1 MFHFFKN
8 ISITTKF
15 FLASLFVWV
24 VFFAYIILI
33 YPQEQQQ
40 NRINLIQSDLQNT
53 GELIAFGVGTGLE
66 NNNRTAIKE
75 AIDIARDD
83 PNMIMIRVFEYTE
96 NSIEKI
102 EEYKSRKMD
111 ISYPFNTDFQ
121 SQLREQHNNLI
132 GDGKI
137 NQTTQKVNNEESRI
151 LEAIIPVTY
160 NDKDYGYIQ
169 LAYSLKNI
177 YSQINQ
183 QRQQAYIIFFIIFLI
198 GIFIT
203 LIFSRKITSPI
214 IKLRD
219 AAKNVASGNTNNTQ
233 INITGS
239 DEVSELCQTFNEMV
253 EKIDHSKQ
261 QLQNANTKLQAV
273 LETVGEGILTL
284 DTEGNIVNVNKEC
297 ENIWGYE
304 KNEMLGENLIS
315 FIPNINHQL
324 HGENIKHYNEVTIS
338 YLLNERLVLE
348 GQKKDGTLFPVEVL
362 FNKMTVEDEKF
373 FSVAARDITE
383 TVKQENE
390 KKEAVEA
397 LREREELYR
406 IVLESL
412 SEGLLITDTDDKVI
426 YSNSRIEEITGYNP
440 NEVIGD
446 YAYKYIAPKQDWDRF
461 SSRME
466 DRMQGKT
473 EVYEEQPIRKDGS
486 RLWIQ
491 VSAAPLKNTKGE
503 IIGTVAAITDVT
515 EKKKADE
522 EIEKYKNHLEELVES
537 RTKELSQTNELLEN
551 EVQERKSIQEKQ
563 QFLLEKLE
571 GVNQELERS
580 NQELEQFAYV
590 ASHDLREPLRM
601 ISSYIQLFENK
612 YKDMLDKNGLDF
624 IHYIVDG
631 SKRMHELINALLE
644 YSRVGKRE
652 KELKPVD
659 CNEILETVKSNLEI
673 IIEENNARIEYDDL
687 PQVKG
692 DHMQL
697 VRLFQNLIT
706 NAIKFKD
713 EEPPVITISAQERSK
728 DWLFSVSDNGI
739 GIDEEHFKKVFLIFQ
754 RLHIRNQYAGTGIGL
769 AVCKKIIERHGGTI
783 WVQSEEQSKGST
795 FYFTIPFHPPQ
806 EKEPSFQQ
814 VKANPNKIGQGNSNA
829 STA

>member
-1 MFHFFKN
+1 MFSLFKR

-15 FLASLFVWV
+15 FLASLLVWV
-24 VFFAYIILI
+24 FFFAYIILF
-33 YPQEQQQ
+33 YPQQQEN
-40 NRINLIQSDLQNT
+40 NRIQLIKSDLQNT

-75 AIDIARDD
+75 AIKIARND
-83 PNMIMIRVFEYTE
+83 PNMVMIRVFEYTS

-102 EEYKSRKMD
+102 EEYKSRNMT
-111 ISYPFNTDFQ
+111 IPYPFDTEFQ
-121 SQLREQHNNLI
+121 SQLRKQHNYII
-132 GDGKI
+132 GEGKI
-137 NQTTQKVNNEESRI
+137 NQKRHEINNEDTKI
-151 LEAIIPVTY
+151 LEAVIPVAY
-160 NDKDYGYIQ
+160 NNKDYGYIQ
-169 LAYSLKNI
+169 LAYSLKKLHG
-177 YSQINQ
+177 QINK
-183 QRQQAYIIFFIIFLI
+183 QRQQVYIIFFIIFLI
-198 GIFIT
+198 GIFLT
-203 LIFSRKITSPI
+203 FIFSRNITSPI
-214 IKLRD
+214 VKLRD
-219 AAKNVASGNTNNTQ
+219 AAKNVASGDTNDTH
-233 INITGS
+233 INIRGS

-253 EKIDHSKQ
+253 EKVDYSKQ
-261 QLQNANTKLQAV
+261 QLQNTNTKLQAV
-273 LETVGEGILTL
+273 LETVGEGILSL
-284 DTEGNIVNVNKEC
+284 DSEGTIINLNKEC

-304 KNEMLGENLIS
+304 KDEMLGKNLIH
-315 FIPNINHQL
+315 FIPNVNHQL
-324 HGENIKHYNEVTIS
+324 HGENIEHYNEVTIS

-362 FNKMTVEDEKF
+362 FNKMTVQDEKF

-412 SEGLLITDTDDKVI
+412 SEGLLITDTDDKII
-426 YSNSRIEEITGYNP
+426 YSNSRIEEITGYSP
-440 NEVIGD
+440 DEVIGN
-446 YAYKYIAPKQDWDRF
+446 YAYKYIAPETEWHRF
-461 SSRME
+461 TDRME
-466 DRMQGKT
+466 DRLKGKT

-486 RLWIQ
+486 RLWIH

-515 EKKKADE
+515 EKKKTDK
-522 EIEKYKNHLEELVES
+522 EIEKYKNHLEELVNS
-537 RTKELSQTNELLEN
+537 RTQELSQTNKLLEN

-563 QFLLEKLE
+563 QYLLEKIE
-571 GVNQELERS
+571 GVNYELERS

-612 YKDMLDKNGLDF
+612 YKDLLDKNGLDF

-644 YSRVGKRE
+644 YSRVGNRE
-652 KELKPVD
+652 KELKTLD

-673 IIEENNARIEYDDL
+673 IIDENNANIHYNNL

-692 DHMQL
+692 DYMQL

-706 NAIKFKD
+706 NAIKFKGQ
-713 EEPPVITISAQERSK
+713 EPPVISISAQER
-728 DWLFSVSDNGI
+728 DNEWLFSVSDNGI
-739 GIDEEHFKKVFLIFQ
+739 GIDEEHFKKVFMIFQ
-754 RLHIRNQYAGTGIGL
+754 RLHIRTQYAGTGIGL
-769 AVCKKIIERHGGTI
+769 AVCKKIIERHGGNI
-783 WVQSEEQSKGST
+783 WVQSEQQQGST

-806 EKEPSFQQ
+806 EQETSFQ
-814 VKANPNKIGQGNSNA
+814 KITTDYNKQDEENTNA

>member
-1 MFHFFKN
+1 MFNFFKN

-15 FLASLFVWV
+15 FLASLLVWV
-24 VFFAYIILI
+24 IFFAYIILF
-33 YPQEQQQ
+33 YPQQQQQ
-40 NRINLIQSDLQNT
+40 NRINLIKSDLQNT
-53 GELIAFGVGTGLE
+53 GDLIAFGVGTGLE

-75 AIDIARDD
+75 AIKIARND
-83 PNMIMIRVFEYTE
+83 PNMVMIRVFEYTS
-96 NSIEKI
+96 NSIDKI
-102 EEYKSRKMD
+102 EEYKSRIMD
-111 ISYPFNTDFQ
+111 IPYPFDTKFQ
-121 SQLREQHNNLI
+121 SQLRQQHNYII
-132 GDGKI
+132 GEGKI
-137 NQTTQKVNNEESRI
+137 KQETHDLNNKKTRI
-151 LEAIIPVTY
+151 LEAVIPVTY
-160 NDKDYGYIQ
+160 NNKDYGYIQ
-169 LAYSLKNI
+169 LAYSLKTV
-177 YSQINQ
+177 YGQINK

-198 GIFIT
+198 GIFLT

-214 IKLRD
+214 VKLRD
-219 AAKNVASGNTNNTQ
+219 AAKNVASGNTENTH
-233 INITGS
+233 INIAGS

-253 EKIDHSKQ
+253 EKVDHSKQ

-297 ENIWGYE
+297 ENIWGY
-304 KNEMLGENLIS
+304 KKDEMLDENLIS

-324 HGENIKHYNEVTIS
+324 HGENIEHYNEVTIS

-362 FNKMTVEDEKF
+362 FNKMTVQDEKF

-426 YSNSRIEEITGYNP
+426 YSNSRIEEITGYTP

-446 YAYKYIAPKQDWDRF
+446 YAYKYIAPKQYWDRF

-522 EIEKYKNHLEELVES
+522 EIEKYKNHLEELVNS
-537 RTKELSQTNELLEN
+537 RTKELSKTNELLEN

-563 QFLLEKLE
+563 QILLEKLE

-652 KELKPVD
+652 KELKTVD
-659 CNEILETVKSNLEI
+659 CNEILETVKGNLEI
-673 IIEENNARIEYDDL
+673 IIEENDARIEYNNL

-713 EEPPVITISAQERSK
+713 QDPPFITINAQERSK

-783 WVQSEEQSKGST
+783 WVESEEQSKGST
-795 FYFTIPFHPPQ
+795 FLFTIPFHPPQ
-806 EKEPSFQQ
+806 EQDPSFQQ
-814 VKANPNKIGQGNSNA
+814 VGAHSNELGEENSNA